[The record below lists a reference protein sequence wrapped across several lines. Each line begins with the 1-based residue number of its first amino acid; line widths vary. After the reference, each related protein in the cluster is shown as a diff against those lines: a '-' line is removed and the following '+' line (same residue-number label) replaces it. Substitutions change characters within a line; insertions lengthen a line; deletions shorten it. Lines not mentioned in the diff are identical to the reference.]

1 VVILGKT
8 EAGKAKA
15 LAWTSTF
22 QPAAEADVK
31 MQAIS
36 GALEEFITIFFL
48 AAGPVLG
55 AVIAVAWLVGLVLGL
70 IAVLTR

>member
-1 VVILGKT
+1 MVILQ
-8 EAGKAKA
+8 EAEASRANA
-15 LAWTSTF
+15 LAWPLTF

-31 MQAIS
+31 KQAIS